1 VAEHNGAP
9 VGRSGNAR
17 LTLQGARRYPVAV
30 MTPGKPLVSAI
41 VVNWNTR
48 DQLLDCLRAYY
59 ACSDVPAEAVV
70 VDNASMDGSV
80 EAVAREFPEAK
91 VIRQRSNVGFG
102 RANNAGLQVAEGR
115 FILLMSPDV
124 TVMPGSVGRLADF
137 LLVRPDAGAVGPRLQ
152 RPDGLLDETARR
164 GFPSPGATLFHYTGL
179 GKVFPHNE
187 RLNRFSMGHL
197 PATETHEIDAGT
209 AACMMVRRAAIDRV
223 GFFDPDYFMFGE
235 DLDLCYRL
243 KSSGWKVFYL
253 PTARAVHA
261 RAAASKQE
269 SSRMLL
275 ELHRSMWTF
284 HHKHYAAD
292 LPAFAN
298 GLVWAGI
305 WARWA
310 VKAATSSNGQSAQ
323 HAAPR
328 QGGYPPYQG
337 GYAQD
342 DAYPRDGGYQGYP
355 QDGAYPQDGG
365 YPQNGGYHVPPQQG
379 AGYPPDD
386 GYEEPEPPRGYPPR
400 GGYSGSS

>member
-1 VAEHNGAP
+1 
-9 VGRSGNAR
+9 
-17 LTLQGARRYPVAV
+17 
-30 MTPGKPLVSAI
+30 MTAGKPLVSAI
-41 VVNWNTR
+41 VVNWNAR

-70 VDNASMDGSV
+70 VDMASRDGSV
-80 EAVAREFPEAK
+80 ESVAREFPEAK
-91 VIRQRSNVGFG
+91 VIRQRTNVGFG

-124 TVMPGSVGRLADF
+124 TVMPGCVGRLADF

-164 GFPSPGATLFHYTGL
+164 GFPSPSATLFHYAGL
-179 GKVFPHNE
+179 GKVFPNSE
-187 RLNRFSMGHL
+187 RLNRYSMGHL
-197 PATETHEIDAGT
+197 PVTETHEIDAGT

-223 GFFDPDYFMFGE
+223 GFFDPDYFMYGE

-261 RAAASKQE
+261 RAISRQE
-269 SSRMLL
+269 TPRARL
-275 ELHRSMWTF
+275 ELHRAMWTF

-310 VKAATSSNGQSAQ
+310 VKAGQSAMSQ
-323 HAAPR
+323 NGHGPSPRPAPR
-328 QGGYPPYQG
+328 RDRYPW
-337 GYAQD
+337 
-342 DAYPRDGGYQGYP
+342 
-355 QDGAYPQDGG
+355 
-365 YPQNGGYHVPPQQG
+365 
-379 AGYPPDD
+379 
-386 GYEEPEPPRGYPPR
+386 
-400 GGYSGSS
+400 

>member
-1 VAEHNGAP
+1 
-9 VGRSGNAR
+9 
-17 LTLQGARRYPVAV
+17 
-30 MTPGKPLVSAI
+30 MTAGKPLVSAI
-41 VVNWNTR
+41 IVNWNTST
-48 DQLLDCLRAYY
+48 QLLDCLRAYF

-70 VDNASMDGSV
+70 VDNASTDGSV
-80 EAVAREFPEAK
+80 EAVAREFPDAK
-91 VIRQRSNVGFG
+91 VLVQRTNVGFG

-115 FILLMSPDV
+115 FILLMNPDV
-124 TVMPGSVGRLADF
+124 TVMPGCVGRLADY

-152 RPDGLLDETARR
+152 RPDGLLDETSRR
-164 GFPSPGATLFHYTGL
+164 GFPSPSATLFHYTGL

-187 RLNRFSMGHL
+187 RLNRYSMGHL

-223 GFFDPDYFMFGE
+223 GFFDPDYFMYGE

-261 RAAASKQE
+261 RAMSGDE
-269 SSRMLL
+269 TPRMRL
-275 ELHRSMWTF
+275 EFHRAMWTF

-310 VKAATSSNGQSAQ
+310 IKAGQSAMSQ
-323 HAAPR
+323 NGHAPR
-328 QGGYPPYQG
+328 RDRYPW
-337 GYAQD
+337 
-342 DAYPRDGGYQGYP
+342 
-355 QDGAYPQDGG
+355 
-365 YPQNGGYHVPPQQG
+365 
-379 AGYPPDD
+379 
-386 GYEEPEPPRGYPPR
+386 
-400 GGYSGSS
+400 

>member
-1 VAEHNGAP
+1 
-9 VGRSGNAR
+9 
-17 LTLQGARRYPVAV
+17 

-70 VDNASMDGSV
+70 VDTASRDGSV

-91 VIRQRSNVGFG
+91 LIRQPANIGFG

-115 FILLMSPDV
+115 FILLMNPEV
-124 TVMPGSVGRLADF
+124 TVMPGCVGRLADF

-164 GFPSPGATLFHYTGL
+164 GFPSPAATLFHYTGL

-243 KSSGWKVFYL
+243 KSGGWKVFYL

-261 RAAASKQE
+261 KGMSSKQE
-269 SSRMLL
+269 TSKTLL
-275 ELHRSMWTF
+275 EFHRAMWTF
-284 HHKHYAAD
+284 HHKHYASD

-305 WARWA
+305 WTRWA
-310 VKAATSSNGQSAQ
+310 VKAGSAAMSSNGHS
-323 HAAPR
+323 APR
-328 QGGYPPYQG
+328 QGP
-337 GYAQD
+337 
-342 DAYPRDGGYQGYP
+342 
-355 QDGAYPQDGG
+355 
-365 YPQNGGYHVPPQQG
+365 
-379 AGYPPDD
+379 AG
-386 GYEEPEPPRGYPPR
+386 
-400 GGYSGSS
+400 GGYSGPS